1 MINLLQWHQTRELEF
16 CPKHFIKV
24 KTPINDERYF
34 WIQEKL
40 VGRFC
45 LIKGEPDRSTLF
57 FDSVY
62 PSFEDPQEAVLYELT
77 FS

>member
-1 MINLLQWHQTRELEF
+1 MINYLQWHVKRELEF
-16 CPKHFIKV
+16 CPKHFITV

-40 VGRFC
+40 TGRFC
-45 LIKGEPDRSTLF
+45 LIKNGDGLLLF
-57 FDSVY
+57 LEDYY